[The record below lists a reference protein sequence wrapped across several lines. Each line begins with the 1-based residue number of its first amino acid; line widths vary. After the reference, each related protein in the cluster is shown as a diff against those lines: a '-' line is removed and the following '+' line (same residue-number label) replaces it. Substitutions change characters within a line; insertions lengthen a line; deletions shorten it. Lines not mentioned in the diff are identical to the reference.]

1 MCKVHFLLCY
11 RLILKF
17 VNRCSH
23 SFRDISA
30 SHRKWISTHLCF
42 FCSICV
48 ILTTYMR
55 KKTLQGCFYV
65 EHVQLYCLWLY
76 SYYMYMYMQNE
87 IQKISTDWTKQI
99 PWAYAYSPIHPLG
112 TEGLNQQLER
122 RAGLHLTHGIL
133 LTVSHHVELC
143 PGIILWHNSWDPPD
157 CIVSCSV
164 T

>member
-1 MCKVHFLLCY
+1 MLQVDTEVCEQVFSWLSRYKRITQKMNQHTFM
-11 RLILKF
+11 
-17 VNRCSH
+17 
-23 SFRDISA
+23 
-30 SHRKWISTHLCF
+30 F

-143 PGIILWHNSWDPPD
+143 PEIILWHNSWDPPD
-157 CIVSCSV
+157 SNLSCSV